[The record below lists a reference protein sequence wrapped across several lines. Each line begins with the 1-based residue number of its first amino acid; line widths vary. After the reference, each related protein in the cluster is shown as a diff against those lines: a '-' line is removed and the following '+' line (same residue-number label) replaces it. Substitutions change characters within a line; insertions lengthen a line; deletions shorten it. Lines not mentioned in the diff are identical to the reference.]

1 MFVPNDCKPVAHS
14 INKFIHILNL
24 KKMAIYAK
32 GPLGSFS
39 GKLGNIVGSNW
50 RSIDYLR
57 SLPRPSKKA
66 ATEKQ
71 LAQRSKFALAID
83 FLSPLRSFID
93 MGYNDSNQQK
103 MTAFNQATK
112 HLLPRIEGQ
121 YPDFTI
127 PYDEVILSKGTLKG
141 ISTQAEINLDGDLQ
155 ISWDSS
161 INPLSSEVDDLVY
174 IIMYNETSK
183 DYFLYQNAT
192 RGAGED
198 IINTEFMGQGELHIW
213 TAAIS
218 SDGSKRSESKYY
230 GSVTL

>member
-1 MFVPNDCKPVAHS
+1 
-14 INKFIHILNL
+14 
-24 KKMAIYAK
+24 MAIYAK

-71 LAQRSKFALAID
+71 LAQRSKFALTID

-121 YPDFTI
+121 YPDFII
-127 PYDEVILSKGTLKG
+127 PYDEVILSKGSLKG
-141 ISTQAEINLDGDLQ
+141 ITTQAEINLDGDLQ
-155 ISWDSS
+155 ISWDPS
-161 INPLSSEVDDLVY
+161 INPLSSEADDLVY
-174 IIMYNETSK
+174 IIMYNETNK

-213 TAAIS
+213 ATAMS

>member
-1 MFVPNDCKPVAHS
+1 
-14 INKFIHILNL
+14 
-24 KKMAIYAK
+24 MAIYAK

-57 SLPRPSKKA
+57 SLPRPSRKPGTA
-66 ATEKQ
+66 NQTAH
-71 LAQRSKFALAID
+71 RSKFAFVVD
-83 FLSPLRSFID
+83 FLSPLRVFLDI
-93 MGYNDSNQQK
+93 GYNDSQQQR
-103 MTAFNQATK
+103 MTAFNQAVK
-112 HLLPRIEGQ
+112 RLLPKVEGQ
-121 YPDFTI
+121 YPDFII
-127 PYDEVILSKGTLKG
+127 PYGDIILSKGSLKK
-141 ISTQAEINLDGDLQ
+141 IITKAEINLDGDLQ
-155 ISWDSS
+155 INWDPS
-161 INPLSSEVDDLVY
+161 IDKLGAEVTDPVY
-174 IIMYNETSK
+174 IIMYNETNK

-213 TAAIS
+213 ATATS